1 VALRKQMCRQRSF
14 FLLHR
19 PPIRNL
25 AAGPGSRILMSVL
38 YIYLFGKF
46 DAYYGELALSGLDGG
61 KAQELLCYLLLN
73 RDRPHSRE
81 VLAELLWNNSSSAQS
96 KAYLRKA
103 LWQLQSAFDAQAE
116 RLSERVLL
124 VESDWVQLNPAADLY
139 LDVAA
144 FERAFLQSQGV
155 RGRELDSRTAQI
167 LQAAVDLYRGDLL
180 EGWYQ
185 DWCIHERERLRHL
198 YLAMLD
204 KLMGYCEVCGDF
216 EAGLI
221 YGSRILQCDRARERT
236 HRRLMRLRHLA
247 GDRTGA
253 LRQYERCVA
262 ALDEELGVEPS
273 RRTIGLYQQ
282 IRADRLSAPALE
294 VVSAAEVSEEETPA
308 LPEVL
313 DRLRGFQV
321 LLAEAQNRVQQDI
334 QAVERA
340 LRRR

>member
-1 VALRKQMCRQRSF
+1 
-14 FLLHR
+14 
-19 PPIRNL
+19 
-25 AAGPGSRILMSVL
+25 MSVL

-81 VLAELLWNNSSSAQS
+81 VLAELLWNNSSSTQS

-103 LWQLQSAFDAQAE
+103 LWQLQSAFDARAE
-116 RLSERVLL
+116 RLGERVLL

-144 FERAFLQSQGV
+144 FERAFLQSRGV

-185 DWCIHERERLRHL
+185 DWCIYARQRLQQV
-198 YLAMLD
+198 YLAALD
-204 KLMGYCEVCGDF
+204 KLMGYCEACGNY
-216 EAGLI
+216 EMGLLF
-221 YGSRILQCDRARERT
+221 GSRVLRYDRARERT
-236 HRRLMRLRHLA
+236 HRRLMRLQHLA

-262 ALDEELGVEPS
+262 ALDEDLGVKPS
-273 RRTIGLYQQ
+273 QRTVRLYQQ
-282 IRADRLSAPALE
+282 IRADQLSTPALE
-294 VVSAAEVSEEETPA
+294 LVSGGAVPEDEMPA

-313 DRLRGFQV
+313 DHLRQFQV